1 MTPSSNWSQ
10 KGESDTLGDRS
21 TGSRHE
27 LTLGNLTDDQ
37 LANSVF
43 LHNHREVNVG
53 VPTSFALLLAAKERI
68 LWLSRQASW
77 PTDKVSVLGEPD
89 AVIDVGTHA
98 FFKSLVQ
105 QLEWN
110 ALPDLKLGDRQY
122 KAFEVCGIIVEEGDE
137 DKDNVQSVPV
147 GTPGVTQWGVY
158 GKNED
163 LWWALHDCDSLEDA
177 MTRAGLLAKVYG

>member
-10 KGESDTLGDRS
+10 KGESDPLGDRS
-21 TGSRHE
+21 TQHRHE
-27 LTLGNLTDDQ
+27 LTLGELTDDQ

-53 VPTSFALLLAAKERI
+53 VPSSFALLTAAKERI
-68 LWLSRQASW
+68 LWLSHQVSW
-77 PTDKVSVLGEPD
+77 PTCNVSVSGEPD

-98 FFKSLVQ
+98 FFKSLSQ

-110 ALPDLKLGDRQY
+110 ALPDFKLGDRQY
-122 KAFEVCGIIVEEGDE
+122 QAFEVCGIIVEDGE
-137 DKDNVQSVPV
+137 NVQSVPV